1 MEFFPLEYKYLPTC
15 NVSVKNNLDYSTL
28 LAKAQVKVKFVK
40 KNMGWQ
46 YFIYNQ
52 CISLFSFFL
61 SIYHS
66 VYCLH
71 LYPLLIIFEEIGE
84 SNV

>member
-40 KNMGWQ
+40 KKWDGNIL
-46 YFIYNQ
+46 FITNVFL
-52 CISLFSFFL
+52 CSLFF
-61 SIYHS
+61 
-66 VYCLH
+66 
-71 LYPLLIIFEEIGE
+71 
-84 SNV
+84 